1 MKRNVLAVVVFFFF
15 FLGLFFGSYPI
26 GASTRESIPE
36 LKNTAPN
43 DRDTPGDLFD
53 ILTELL
59 ERSKRNKKP
68 ISDIQKF
75 ISIATKFSNRP
86 LLMTDDVLAMMYRD
100 YEEYNVLVDFIEKIP
115 IQEPETVIK
124 LFEWVKYFKNLDRT
138 DKVLLTSIFQ
148 SLLELFSNASKYA
161 SDHYDYDAIIGKM
174 MAIPWNRQDFY
185 DKIFEFFEK
194 ELGIKPNKKGFIDF
208 VLEGINNQNL
218 NINNTVFKFI
228 IKDIY
233 RKNINEIL
241 QSQEVCD
248 LSTLL
253 EINRL
258 LGQVLERENFPTA
271 VDIGTHILKT
281 FHQLPYGEISH
292 DAPKSM
298 RDRVMAYS
306 KDKLN
311 EELIQLVEKINSNTA
326 ISDLKSIVLNIK
338 NNYLLHQ
345 LRDYLLALVY
355 AVNAKNPKLRVF
367 LNPNMV
373 RLHDFD
379 DYKDLTP
386 WNYCGPP
393 HSTDYSSKYHL
404 SGGLSRLNIV
414 LATKWNNHLFGRTHV
429 YNSAHV
435 QSLLTNLLDL
445 YPDPMADQSIAY
457 NAVLVDFGLEL
468 LRKSLDNE
476 TIRKD
481 VIRELRTI
489 TSGYHYRKAVHYLTG
504 KSRDH
509 NLFFTEIKQL
519 GERFFKKKKYLDES
533 ACKELSVHQ
542 PPQFGGIY
550 YHTFGNLIPQQFKIF
565 PQGVSNFF
573 DNGWISGEMIDEFQ
587 IKLSWHLYKKNIPP
601 FLLGQ
606 VLYSY
611 LNQTA
616 PRVFSQSHVKDYFA
630 TYFIVKIF
638 NNSHLSKIIKN
649 LQKKGYLKL
658 K

>member
-1 MKRNVLAVVVFFFF
+1 MKSNGLVLVVFFFF
-15 FLGLFFGSYPI
+15 FLGLFSGSYPI
-26 GASTRESIPE
+26 GASTRDTIPE
-36 LKNTAPN
+36 LKNTAPD
-43 DRDTPGDLFD
+43 DRDMPGDLFD

-68 ISDIQKF
+68 ISEIQKF
-75 ISIATKFSNRP
+75 LSIATKFSNRAQ
-86 LLMTDDVLAMMYRD
+86 LMTDDVLAMMYHN
-100 YEEYNVLVDFIEKIP
+100 YEEYNVLVDFMEKIP

-124 LFEWVKYFKNLDRT
+124 LFEWVKYFKNLDRV

-148 SLLELFSNASKYA
+148 SLLELFSHASKYA
-161 SDHYDYDAIIGKM
+161 SDHYDYDAIVGKM

-185 DKIFEFFEK
+185 DKIFEFFDK
-194 ELGIKPNKKGFIDF
+194 ELGIKPNKKSLIDF

-233 RKNINEIL
+233 RKNINEII

-258 LGQVLERENFPTA
+258 LGRVMERENLPTA
-271 VDIGTHILKT
+271 VDIGSHILKT
-281 FHQLPYGEISH
+281 FHQLPYAEISH
-292 DAPKSM
+292 DAPKPM

-306 KDKLN
+306 KEKLN
-311 EELIQLVEKINSNTA
+311 ELLIQLVEKINSDA
-326 ISDLKSIVLNIK
+326 AVSDLKPIVLNIK

-345 LRDYLLALVY
+345 LKDYLLALVY

-379 DYKDLTP
+379 DYKDLTS

-393 HSTDYSSKYHL
+393 HSTHYFSKYHL

-414 LATKWNNHLFGRTHV
+414 FATKWHNHLFGRTHV

-435 QSLLTNLLDL
+435 RSLLTNLLDL
-445 YPDPMADQSIAY
+445 YPDPRAYQSITY

-481 VIRELRTI
+481 VIRELGTI
-489 TSGYHYRKAVHYLTG
+489 TSGFHYRKAVHYLTG
-504 KSRDH
+504 KSKEH
-509 NLFFTEIKQL
+509 NLFFSEIKQL

-533 ACKELSVHQ
+533 AFKVLSEHQ
-542 PPQFGGIY
+542 SSRLGSIY
-550 YHTFGNLIPQQFKIF
+550 YHTFGNLIPHQFTIF

-587 IKLSWHLYKKNIPP
+587 VKLSWHLYKKKIPP

-630 TYFIVKIF
+630 TYFIFKIF
-638 NNSHLSKIIKN
+638 NNSYLSKIVKN
-649 LQKKGYLKL
+649 LQEKGYLKL